1 MKRVL
6 SVLLA
11 VSMLLSV
18 CVLHASAQPQGEYDA
33 DPVVFLL
40 GYSTANLYY
49 DDGVSEEKECVWN
62 LTADGVVDRLV
73 SNLPKVLWG
82 TVMSFRISLLVSSS
96 TLMAALEIHSGRK
109 KDFLHSKYFSMVPKR
124 SR

>member
-82 TVMSFRISLLVSSS
+82 LFLSVVLHRHTVLRRRLWRSLCC
-96 TLMAALEIHSGRK
+96 
-109 KDFLHSKYFSMVPKR
+109 KR
-124 SR
+124 WSV